1 MLQLLF
7 NFTVRHARFVGILT
21 SAAKMRVMRSGALC
35 AFITVALGA
44 IPAFCAQAPFTKAP
58 FNIDGLMRLARI
70 DEPQLS
76 PDGKSI
82 AFTVQTVDMASN
94 TKPTNIYVVPVDGGT
109 PLRLTNEGASNSR
122 PRWTP
127 DSQHILFVSDRSNG
141 SQIWSMKADGS
152 DARAITNIA
161 TGADGVTVSPDGKL
175 ILFTSDV
182 YPACALANAAPG
194 SDYDPVCNNTT
205 LMQDNASKMHARVY
219 TSLLYRHWTHYE
231 GKRRQHLLIQMIDAN
246 TRVRDLTPGD
256 LNVPPFSLNGPE
268 AYTFSPDS
276 TQITYVANTDPDLST
291 STNSDLFTVAASGGD
306 AKRITTNPGADEGP
320 SYSPDGKYLAYRTQ
334 TRAGYESDQ
343 WRLAVMDLQTGAI
356 TTLTNSLDRWVEEY
370 TWSPDSKR
378 IFFTVDDHGTT
389 PLLMI
394 SATGSA
400 IRTIAQGPTSIS
412 SVQFTSDDH
421 VMIYTEQSG
430 SKPLEIYKA
439 TSRGGSGIAVTH
451 LNDGVLSQYQLTP
464 LEKISVDAAEGSK
477 IESYIVKPPGFNASL
492 KYPVLFAIHGGPEG
506 DWGESWS
513 YRWNAQVLAA
523 AGYVVVLP
531 NPHGSIGYGQSFTD
545 AVNGDWGG
553 HAYDDIMATV
563 DFVSNLPYADKDRLV
578 AAGASYGGYMIDWIL
593 GHSDRFKA
601 LVTHAGVFDLR
612 SEAGTTEELWF
623 PKWEFQGFP
632 WENSG
637 AYEKWSPSSYVKNF
651 KTPTLVTH
659 GEMDYR
665 VPVGQGEQLF
675 TALQEMKV
683 PSKLVQFPDEG
694 HWILKPQN
702 SQFWYQTVL
711 DWLNGYTKPAAV
723 VATSPAVIH

>member
-1 MLQLLF
+1 M
-7 NFTVRHARFVGILT
+7 
-21 SAAKMRVMRSGALC
+21 KVMRSGALC
-35 AFITVALGA
+35 ALTAIALGA
-44 IPAFCAQAPFTKAP
+44 LPALRAQAPF
-58 FNIDGLMRLARI
+58 NVDGLMRLARI

-82 AFTVQTVDMASN
+82 AFTVQTIDMASN
-94 TKPTNIYVVPVDGGT
+94 TKPTQIYVVPVDGGT
-109 PLRLTNEGASNSR
+109 PLRLTNEGMSNTR
-122 PRWTP
+122 PRWMP
-127 DSQHILFVSDRSNG
+127 DSQRIVFVSDRSNG
-141 SQIWSMKADGS
+141 SQIWSMKTDGT
-152 DARAITNIA
+152 DARLLTNMP
-161 TGADGVTVSPDGKL
+161 TGAGGVTVSPDGKL

-182 YPACALANAAPG
+182 YPACAAPNAVPG
-194 SDYDPVCNNTT
+194 SDYDPTCNSTA

-231 GKRRQHLLIQMIDAN
+231 GKRRQHLLIQMIDGS

-268 AYTFSPDS
+268 AYNFSPDS
-276 TQITYVANTDPDLST
+276 TQITYVANTDPDLAT
-291 STNSDLFTVAASGGD
+291 STNSDLFTVAASGGE

-378 IFFTVDDHGTT
+378 IFFTVDDRGTT

-394 SATGSA
+394 GATGSA

-421 VMIYTEQSG
+421 TMIYTEQSG

-439 TSRGGSGIAVTH
+439 TSRGGSGIALTH
-451 LNDGVLSQYQLTP
+451 LNDGVLSQYQVTP
-464 LEKISVDAAEGSK
+464 LEKISVDAADGSK
-477 IESYIVKPPGFNASL
+477 IESYIVKPPGFNPAL

-513 YRWNAQVLAA
+513 YRWNAQVLAGV
-523 AGYVVVLP
+523 GYVVVMP

-553 HAYDDIMATV
+553 RAYDDIMASV
-563 DFVSNLPYADKDRLV
+563 DYVSNLPYADKGRLV

-593 GHSDRFKA
+593 GHTDRFKA
-601 LVTHAGVFDLR
+601 LVTHDGVFDLR

-632 WENSG
+632 WENPE
-637 AYEKWSPSSYVKNF
+637 AYEKWSPSCTSRISRRRH
-651 KTPTLVTH
+651 LSS
-659 GEMDYR
+659 R
-665 VPVGQGEQLF
+665 
-675 TALQEMKV
+675 AR
-683 PSKLVQFPDEG
+683 
-694 HWILKPQN
+694 WIIAYPLGKANN
-702 SQFWYQTVL
+702 SLPPFR
-711 DWLNGYTKPAAV
+711 K
-723 VATSPAVIH
+723 